1 MNGAVDL
8 AMLYMIYSH
17 SVITVNPM
25 IRFAHRML
33 VVFVCLF
40 IELFY
45 PILDIIPPIQ
55 ITRFIMKRFEAYLS
69 QHLPQAPSFHPMYED
84 ALGVM
89 LMAGGKRFRPMLLL
103 SIVDAYE
110 PMLYDG
116 AMSVALALEM
126 FHTYSLI
133 HDDLPAMDD
142 ADLRRGHKTLH
153 KRYDE
158 VTAILA
164 GDALNTDAFLK
175 ISQAP
180 LREDVKIKLIT
191 LLAQNGGGE
200 GMVLGQAI
208 DCYFENQPLN
218 IEQVKVLHINKTA
231 KLIAA
236 SLQMGAVI
244 VGLDSKVQKALY
256 DFGIDLGLLFQI
268 QDDIIDE
275 TQSEEEAGKP
285 TGNDG
290 DKNSFVNLLGLEQ
303 TVVEADTL
311 AKDLQRRF
319 ETFDEKLKIA
329 LQPLITQYLNR
340 HKD

>member
-1 MNGAVDL
+1 M
-8 AMLYMIYSH
+8 
-17 SVITVNPM
+17 
-25 IRFAHRML
+25 
-33 VVFVCLF
+33 
-40 IELFY
+40 
-45 PILDIIPPIQ
+45 Q
-55 ITRFIMKRFEAYLS
+55 RFETYLS
-69 QHLPQAPSFHPMYED
+69 QNLPQAPSFHPVYEE

-89 LMAGGKRFRPMLLL
+89 LTAGGKRFRPMLLL

-110 PMLYDG
+110 PMLYNG
-116 AMSVALALEM
+116 ALPVAMALEM

-142 ADLRRGHKTLH
+142 ADLRRGHETLH

-175 ISQAP
+175 IVQAP
-180 LREDVKIKLIT
+180 LREDIKVKLVT

-208 DCYFENQPLN
+208 DCYFENQPLTLDQ
-218 IEQVKVLHINKTA
+218 IKVLHMNKTA

-244 VGLDSKVQKALY
+244 VGLESKVQKELY
-256 DFGIDLGLLFQI
+256 DFGIDLGVLFQI

-275 TQSEEEAGKP
+275 TQTEEEAGKP

-290 DKNSFVNLLGLEQ
+290 DKNSFVNLLGLEG
-303 TVVEADTL
+303 TVSEADTL

-319 ETFDEKLKIA
+319 ETFDAKLQLA
-329 LQPLITQYLNR
+329 LEPLITKYLYRHQY
-340 HKD
+340 

>member
-1 MNGAVDL
+1 M
-8 AMLYMIYSH
+8 H
-17 SVITVNPM
+17 
-25 IRFAHRML
+25 
-33 VVFVCLF
+33 
-40 IELFY
+40 
-45 PILDIIPPIQ
+45 
-55 ITRFIMKRFEAYLS
+55 RFEAYLS
-69 QHLPQAPSFHPMYED
+69 QNLPQAPSFHPVYED
-84 ALGVM
+84 ALGDM
-89 LMAGGKRFRPMLLL
+89 LRAGGKRFRPMLLL

-110 PMLYDG
+110 PMLYNG
-116 AMSVALALEM
+116 ALPVALALEM

-142 ADLRRGHKTLH
+142 ADLRRGHETLH

-164 GDALNTDAFLK
+164 GDALNTDAFLRIAK
-175 ISQAP
+175 AP
-180 LREDVKIKLIT
+180 LREDVKIKLVE
-191 LLAQNGGGE
+191 LLAEGGGAS

-208 DCYFENQPLN
+208 DCYFENQPLTL
-218 IEQVKVLHINKTA
+218 EQVKTLHKNKTA
-231 KLIAA
+231 KLIAV

-244 VGLDSKVQKALY
+244 VGLELKIQHALY

-285 TGNDG
+285 TGNDT
-290 DKNSFVNLLGLEQ
+290 DKNSFVNLLGLER
-303 TVVEADTL
+303 TVEEADTL

-329 LQPLITQYLNR
+329 LQPLMNTYLNR
-340 HKD
+340 HTKD